1 MKAEGVDGAP
11 QTPQTPLGQDRRA
24 VADERVAIAIAA
36 DPAAY
41 AQEGGE
47 AVRERHARACKL
59 LFEVGVEARQFR
71 QERIVVIGE
80 GVGHLVDYAEAGYAQ
95 QICLP

>member
-1 MKAEGVDGAP
+1 VQLAEAVFQSPAALRP
-11 QTPQTPLGQDRRA
+11 QRRA
-24 VADERVAIAIAA
+24 QYLLGDERVAIAIAA

-80 GVGHLVDYAEAGYAQ
+80 AVGHLVDYAEAGYAQ